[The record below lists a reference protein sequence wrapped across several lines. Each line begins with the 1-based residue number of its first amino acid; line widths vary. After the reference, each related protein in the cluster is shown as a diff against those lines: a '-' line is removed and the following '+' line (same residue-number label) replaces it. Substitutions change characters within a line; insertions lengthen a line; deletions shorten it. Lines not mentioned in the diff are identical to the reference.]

1 MINSYIIITN
11 KELVTEVL
19 NIKKEHMENSLM
31 RIIIILLIIWKIIFY
46 ELNFKAIGWI
56 RWF

>member
-31 RIIIILLIIWKIIFY
+31 RIIIILLII
-46 ELNFKAIGWI
+46 
-56 RWF
+56 

>member
-19 NIKKEHMENSLM
+19 NIKKEHVENSLM
-31 RIIIILLIIWKIIFY
+31 RIIIILLII
-46 ELNFKAIGWI
+46 
-56 RWF
+56 